1 MLFFFGT
8 AVTASASVHQHSLQ
22 QRFVRERLTITENVG
37 NHNPIDDSEDE
48 GDIVEAGAT
57 NALWPLPKAVGDAA
71 VRTVEKRLGDEKQ
84 LGLLDMDDH
93 YDTPIDTYGF
103 SSPLQLGAQEAQ
115 ARAYAASMAGVSGSL
130 AHPGYLGLPPSQL
143 QGNASAAEGI
153 GGAGFGST

>member
-8 AVTASASVHQHSLQ
+8 AVTASKSVHQHGLQ

-37 NHNPIDDSEDE
+37 SHNPIDDSEDE
-48 GDIVEAGAT
+48 GDIVEAGAP

-103 SSPLQLGAQEAQ
+103 SSPLQLGAQEA
-115 ARAYAASMAGVSGSL
+115 
-130 AHPGYLGLPPSQL
+130 
-143 QGNASAAEGI
+143 
-153 GGAGFGST
+153 